1 MSAPRRESD
10 QPTTASQQRLTR
22 PLPHPA
28 PVSEPFW
35 AGCRR
40 HELLAQRCTRCATV
54 QFYPRSTC
62 TRCGATELDW
72 TPLSGRG
79 TVYTFTVARRATHRK
94 LAERVPYVIA
104 VVELAEGPRMTCT
117 VVDVDPDQVSIGDR
131 VVVDFED
138 HAAEGQDPISVPVFR
153 VDR

>member
-1 MSAPRRESD
+1 M
-10 QPTTASQQRLTR
+10 TR
-22 PLPHPA
+22 PLPHPS

-35 AGCRR
+35 AACSR
-40 HELLAQRCTRCATV
+40 HELTAQRCVRCGQV

-62 TRCGATELDW
+62 TSCGSVELEW
-72 TPLSGRG
+72 SALSGRG

-94 LAERVPYVIA
+94 LADRGPYVIA
-104 VVELAEGPRMTCT
+104 VVELEEGPRMTST
-117 VVDVDPDQVSIGDR
+117 VIGVDPERVAIGDR

-138 HAAEGQDPISVPVFR
+138 HTVEGRDPVSVPVFR